1 MNEQL
6 SNLDK
11 ETRCYIMS
19 AIMVF
24 EGFNQI
30 DSMTEIRGEMN
41 LDALGLS
48 KEDIV
53 NFQMPEYSQVVSQL
67 RNITDSE
74 VRHYIISNTYL
85 PVLRS
90 QNKDAFRAFRQF
102 CSDLGWD
109 SKEVKESMDIT
120 ESISD
125 LKPIKDIPNNSS
137 KAGCLTVVVFV
148 IVSTT
153 LLAFTVI

>member
-1 MNEQL
+1 
-6 SNLDK
+6 
-11 ETRCYIMS
+11 
-19 AIMVF
+19 MVF

-48 KEDIV
+48 KIDIV
-53 NFQMPEYSQVVSQL
+53 SFQMPDYSRVVSNL
-67 RNITDSE
+67 KSITDPE

-90 QNKDAFRAFRQF
+90 HRKDAFRAFRQF

-109 SKEVKESMDIT
+109 TKEIKESMEIT

-125 LKPIKDIPNNSS
+125 LKPINDVPNVSS
-137 KAGCLTVVVFV
+137 KAGCLTVVAFV